1 MLITLAELVT
11 KKQHSKTTNKILNKH
26 IDLILLTYR
35 VGLYDLN
42 TVETEYIMLNKYNR
56 NR

>member
-11 KKQHSKTTNKILNKH
+11 KNQHSKTTNKILNKH
-26 IDLILLTYR
+26 IDSILLTYW